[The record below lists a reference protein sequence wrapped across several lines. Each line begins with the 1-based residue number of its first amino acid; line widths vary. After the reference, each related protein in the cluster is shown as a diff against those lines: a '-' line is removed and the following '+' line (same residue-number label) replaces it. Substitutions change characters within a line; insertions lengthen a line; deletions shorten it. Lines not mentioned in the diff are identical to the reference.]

1 MSNTLMVPKDRCGK
15 VQLAIIDAIGPFFR
29 NLDQRR
35 INWSKIPFADLP
47 VTGDDALKFWSEI
60 RLDFER
66 FAEKARHLGFNA
78 VTLDDVAHL
87 VPHPDYEP
95 ELRERTAF
103 FAEQFHSL
111 INLLRGYGFKVFVTS
126 DYLSLPPSIARKIGS
141 DKATARKYFG
151 ELLKL
156 FFHDFPEVDGVIL
169 RVGESDGV
177 DVRDPLRSHLAARSA
192 ECVNSLLRHILPIFE
207 ATGKTLIFRTWT
219 VGASLL
225 GDLIWNQRRLERA
238 LKGINSTALIISM
251 KPGESDFFRYLTL
264 NEHFFRTDL
273 PKIIEFQ
280 ARREYEGAGEYPSFI
295 GWDLEAQARDL
306 HPANNVIG
314 ISVWCQT
321 GGWHRFR
328 RLSLI
333 DDSSV
338 WVELNALAAV
348 EIFKNGGCADDAIL
362 KYFGEIKFAA
372 ALEFLRLAE
381 AVILRLLYI
390 KEFAEQPIFFR
401 RVRIPPLIHVY
412 WDCVLV
418 VEPVR
423 EILRRFVT
431 DHAAALREG
440 EEAFAHFPR
449 MRELAS
455 ELDLPLND
463 IDFMRDSME
472 MVLLAR
478 RFFFQPFTPETPNG
492 IEAAK
497 AQYKTIWPRNLRP
510 RYRIKTS
517 FEPSALQRP
526 MARWFLRIVLR
537 RSKGYRTLIDRIF
550 TLNFLSWGYR
560 LLKAHNRKSIPKMLR
575 KSAMGVDAVM
585 R

>member
-1 MSNTLMVPKDRCGK
+1 M
-15 VQLAIIDAIGPFFR
+15 VQLAIIDAIGPFFC
-29 NLDQRR
+29 NLSQRR

-47 VTGDDALKFWSEI
+47 VEGSEGVRFWAEI
-60 RLDFER
+60 RSNFQR
-66 FAEKARHLGFNA
+66 FAQKVRDLGFNA

-87 VPHPDYEP
+87 VPHPEYEP

-103 FAEQFHSL
+103 FAEQFH
-111 INLLRGYGFKVFVTS
+111 IVMDLLRGYGFKVFVTS
-126 DYLSLPPSIARKIGS
+126 DYLALPAAIARRLGS
-141 DKATARKYFG
+141 DKADAR
-151 ELLKL
+151 E
-156 FFHDFPEVDGVIL
+156 FFSGMIDRFFRDFPEVEGVVL

-177 DVRDPLRSHLAARSA
+177 DVRDPLRSHLAARSSD
-192 ECVNSLLRHILPIFE
+192 CVNRLLCQILPAFE
-207 ATGKTLIFRTWT
+207 RSGKTLIFRTWT

-225 GDLIWNQRRLERA
+225 GDLIWNRRRLERA
-238 LKGINSTALIISM
+238 LVGLDSPSLVISM
-251 KPGESDFFRYLTL
+251 KPGESDFFRYLSL
-264 NEHFFRTDL
+264 NQQFFRTDL
-273 PKIIEFQ
+273 PKIIELE
-280 ARREYEGAGEYPSFI
+280 ARREYEGAGEYPSFT
-295 GWDLEAQARDL
+295 GWELEAQARDVL
-306 HPANNVIG
+306 PAKNVIG

-328 RLSLI
+328 RLAFI
-333 DDSSV
+333 DEPSV

-348 EIFKNGGCADDAIL
+348 EIFKNGGSASDAIM
-362 KYFGEIKFAA
+362 KYFGRAMFAE

-381 AVILRLLYI
+381 DVILRLLYI
-390 KEFAEQPIFFR
+390 EEFAKQTIFFR

-423 EILRRFVT
+423 EILRRFVAN
-431 DHAAALREG
+431 HEAALVQG

-455 ELDLPLND
+455 KLDLPLAD

-478 RFFFQPFTPETPNG
+478 RFFFQPFTPETPEG

-497 AQYKTIWPRNLRP
+497 AAYKAAWPRDLRP

-517 FEPSALQRP
+517 FEPSALRRP
-526 MARWFLRIVLR
+526 AARWLLRIVLR
-537 RSKGYRTLIDRIF
+537 RRRGYRTILDRMF
-550 TLNFLSWGYR
+550 TLTFLSWAYR
-560 LLKAHNRKSIPKMLR
+560 LFTTRNRKAIPKMLR